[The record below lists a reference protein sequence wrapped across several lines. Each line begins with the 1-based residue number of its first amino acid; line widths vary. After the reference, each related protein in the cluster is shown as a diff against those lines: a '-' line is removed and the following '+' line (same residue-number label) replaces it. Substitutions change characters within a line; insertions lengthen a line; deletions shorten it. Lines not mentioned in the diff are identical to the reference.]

1 VIIDSRY
8 VELHGDEVIKYRP
21 GDRAHLKSQ
30 VLRVLKDE
38 VFRRKTLEGAR
49 KYVNENDAMKIS
61 RRFLELFQSLT
72 QKNKSDDNL
81 PLRRISPFDGI
92 RN

>member
-21 GDRAHLKSQ
+21 GDRAHLRSQ

-38 VFRRKTLEGAR
+38 VFRRNTLEGAR
-49 KYVNENDAMKIS
+49 RYVNENDATKIS

-72 QKNKSDDNL
+72 QKNVV
-81 PLRRISPFDGI
+81 
-92 RN
+92 